1 MLCSIIY
8 VSCSQVIQATVL
20 TDNDENGSLCLS
32 WAPDNFPCVNNSG
45 GDVFIFILL
54 LCLEDTC
61 TLQNHYCPDLNST
74 TERPGPIHP
83 PTPQF
88 FLKFIIKICA
98 DGTSLK
104 RESGKFQVKYI
115 QEQKS
120 LQYE

>member
-1 MLCSIIY
+1 MS
-8 VSCSQVIQATVL
+8 
-20 TDNDENGSLCLS
+20 
-32 WAPDNFPCVNNSG
+32 
-45 GDVFIFILL
+45 
-54 LCLEDTC
+54 
-61 TLQNHYCPDLNST
+61 LQNHYRPDLNST

-83 PTPQF
+83 PN
-88 FLKFIIKICA
+88 FLKKIIIKICA